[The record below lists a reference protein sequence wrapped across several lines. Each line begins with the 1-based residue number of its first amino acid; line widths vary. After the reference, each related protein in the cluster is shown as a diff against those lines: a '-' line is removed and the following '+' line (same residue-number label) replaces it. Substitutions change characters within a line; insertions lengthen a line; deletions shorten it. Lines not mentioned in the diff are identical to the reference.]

1 MTSPASSPPPVNDDP
16 VWRRAQAEREA
27 ERRRPS
33 VKRLIL
39 NLLTT
44 AIVAALVAFVAA
56 PFAAFYAVRAAAQAG
71 DVEGLAQLAD
81 YDDLRAA
88 LRPQL
93 LARPAP
99 QTPPPSILEDPL
111 GAIRRQFDQ
120 AVQPPAPAGSNV
132 EVFLSPVAL
141 DALTRGAGR
150 QAPGALTGTPMGA
163 EDRDPWP
170 RPRYWGVNRARM
182 SVGEGAGETL
192 FTFERRGPYRWV
204 LVHVGL
210 PPRAPDPSAPNPA
223 GEP

>member
-1 MTSPASSPPPVNDDP
+1 MTSSFPEPEGDP
-16 VWRRAQAEREA
+16 VWRRAEAAREV

-39 NLLTT
+39 RLVTV
-44 AIVAALVAFVAA
+44 AIVGAALAFVAA
-56 PFAAFYAVRAAAQAG
+56 PFAAFYGVRAAGQAG

-81 YDDLRAA
+81 YGDLRVS
-88 LRPQL
+88 LRSQL
-93 LARPAP
+93 SARPAP
-99 QTPPPSILEDPL
+99 QTPPPSILEDPI

-120 AVQPPAPAGSNV
+120 ATQPPPPTGPNV
-132 EVFLSPVAL
+132 EAYLAPRAL
-141 DALTRGAGR
+141 ESLTRGAGR
-150 QAPGALTGTPMGA
+150 QAASGATVQG
-163 EDRDPWP
+163 DPWP

-182 SVGEGAGETL
+182 SVPTIGGGETL

-210 PPRAPDPSAPNPA
+210 PERAPERSPDSA